1 MEETKRKNEQKKSYR
16 NNWKNNKVAISMYL
30 SIIILDIS
38 EPNAPTIVSD
48 WIEKTR
54 PSICYLQEIHFRT
67 KDTPRL
73 KVRVW
78 RKIFHANINDK
89 KTTIA
94 ILISDKIYFRTKFV
108 TKDKERYYIMI
119 KGSKQKEGV
128 AFVNMY
134 VPKYRSM

>member
-1 MEETKRKNEQKKSYR
+1 MGKYAKDMEWLMDFFFNVY
-16 NNWKNNKVAISMYL
+16 
-30 SIIILDIS
+30 
-38 EPNAPTIVSD
+38 
-48 WIEKTR
+48 
-54 PSICYLQEIHFRT
+54 ICCLQETSFIS
-67 KDTPRL
+67 KDTLRL

>member
-1 MEETKRKNEQKKSYR
+1 MEETKRKNEQKKIYR
-16 NNWKNNKVAISMYL
+16 NIWKNNKVAISMYL

-38 EPNAPTIVSD
+38 EPNAPTMVND

-108 TKDKERYYIMI
+108 TKNKERYYIMI
-119 KGSKQKEGV
+119 KGSK
-128 AFVNMY
+128 
-134 VPKYRSM
+134 